1 MRITLLA
8 LAAFVLMMPMLSDI
22 WATMPMAV
30 ELTLQVSSP
39 SQRCAISSQCFSSEL
54 LNFLLQQLFN
64 CDNSSDN
71 FHQVLELG
79 RLRDA
84 AIVSDEA
91 VAGGDTATADEGG
104 SAEAVAAAGGSAA
117 GET

>member
-1 MRITLLA
+1 M
-8 LAAFVLMMPMLSDI
+8 VPMLSDT

-30 ELTLQVSSP
+30 ESTLQVSSP
-39 SQRCAISSQCFSSEL
+39 SPRCAISSQCFSSEL
-54 LNFLLQQLFN
+54 LNLLLQHLFN
-64 CDNSSDN
+64 YDNPSEN

-91 VAGGDTATADEGG
+91 VAGGDTAAAADEGG
-104 SAEAVAAAGGSAA
+104 SAEAVAAAGASAA